1 MKLRGERLKYKNSSY
16 RKIKASYI
24 LLVSCG
30 NCKTEIARYQKLG
43 KGNVLRMYI
52 DRIIES
58 NILITED
65 CVCPKCAKVL
75 GTRVTL
81 KKDGK
86 EFYKMIRS
94 TFNTKKE

>member
-1 MKLRGERLKYKNSSY
+1 MKYKNESS
-16 RKIKASYI
+16 RKVKGSYI

-30 NCKTEIARYQKLG
+30 NCKTDIGRYQKLG
-43 KGNVLRMYI
+43 RGNVLRMYI

-58 NILITED
+58 EIDLKNDLI
-65 CVCPKCAKVL
+65 CPSCNKL
-75 GTRVTL
+75 MGTRVSL

>member
-1 MKLRGERLKYKNSSY
+1 MKLRGDIIKYKNTSS
-16 RKIKASYI
+16 RKIKGSYI

-30 NCKTEIARYQKLG
+30 NCKTDIARYQKLG

-52 DRIIES
+52 ERIIES
-58 NILITED
+58 SIELTDD
-65 CVCPKCAKVL
+65 CICPMCGKLL
-75 GTRVTL
+75 GTRVIL